1 MSKKLKDLSK
11 ITTRYTNKEG
21 VANPITQKYDFKKPT
36 MVSINRQ
43 DMQTLHN
50 TGRLEIAGMTILY
63 EE

>member
-1 MSKKLKDLSK
+1 MSKIKELSK

-50 TGRLEIAGMTILY
+50 TGRLEIAGMTRLY

>member
-1 MSKKLKDLSK
+1 MSKIKNLSK

-36 MVSINRQ
+36 MVSLDRKQMEILY
-43 DMQTLHN
+43 T

>member
-1 MSKKLKDLSK
+1 MSKIKELSK

-50 TGRLEIAGMTILY
+50 TGRLEIAGMTIIY

>member
-1 MSKKLKDLSK
+1 MSKIKELSK

>member
-1 MSKKLKDLSK
+1 MSDIKNLSK

-36 MVSINRQ
+36 VVSINRQ
-43 DMQTLHN
+43 DMKTLHN
-50 TGRLEIAGMTILY
+50 TGRLEIAGMTIIY

>member
-1 MSKKLKDLSK
+1 MSKIKELSK

-43 DMQTLHN
+43 DMQPLHN

>member
-1 MSKKLKDLSK
+1 MSKIKELSK

-50 TGRLEIAGMTILY
+50 TGRLEIAGMPILY

>member
-1 MSKKLKDLSK
+1 MSKIKELSK

-50 TGRLEIAGMTILY
+50 TGRLEIAGMTIIY
-63 EE
+63 EK

>member
-1 MSKKLKDLSK
+1 MSKIKELSK

-50 TGRLEIAGMTILY
+50 TGRLEVAGMTIIY
-63 EE
+63 EK

>member
-1 MSKKLKDLSK
+1 MSKVKELSK

-50 TGRLEIAGMTILY
+50 TGRLEVSGMTIIY
-63 EE
+63 EK

>member
-1 MSKKLKDLSK
+1 MSKIKNLSK

>member
-1 MSKKLKDLSK
+1 MSKIKNLSK

-63 EE
+63 E